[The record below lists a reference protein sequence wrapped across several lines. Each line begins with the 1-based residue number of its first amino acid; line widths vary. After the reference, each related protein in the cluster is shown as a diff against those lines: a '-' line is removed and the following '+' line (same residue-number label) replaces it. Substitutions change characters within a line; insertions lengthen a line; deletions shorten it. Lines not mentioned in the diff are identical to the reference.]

1 MGDIKNSK
9 HREDTIAFGL
19 KYPAFREEM
28 KMKRFGKSHQ
38 LKQEAEM
45 QQNMIQ
51 TLEEEYTQL
60 KKKCESLENRVD
72 HLYDLLKTYEDV
84 LVNIRNNNAQIADLQ
99 QFSETASFKIKKLEK
114 RISAPVKEDREY
126 VQTTS
131 AEVGN
136 PAAAAKTDAYT
147 SIDYFDFENHFRG
160 DRTLIKTRQ
169 TQYLPYFK
177 GCRNVIDIGCGR
189 GEFLQLL
196 KENSIEA
203 VGVDTYDEFVEYC
216 RDLDL
221 KAVCDDGNHYLQSID
236 HADGIFVGQVVEHMT
251 TEQIIELCNIAWEK
265 LKAGAYLI
273 IETPNP
279 TSLAIYTHAFYMDP
293 SHMKPVHP
301 LTMEYFL
308 RNAGFKDINIVYT
321 PCSRLETEIPRL
333 DGENIKN
340 LDAFNDAMHVVSET
354 LFGSQ
359 DYAIIAR
366 KPEDRG

>member
-1 MGDIKNSK
+1 
-9 HREDTIAFGL
+9 
-19 KYPAFREEM
+19 
-28 KMKRFGKSHQ
+28 MKRFWDLNQSGREK
-38 LKQEAEM
+38 EV
-45 QQNMIQ
+45 QNNMSQ
-51 TLEEEYTQL
+51 TLEERYNQL
-60 KKKCESLENRVD
+60 QNQYEALEKKVD

-84 LVNIRNNNAQIADLQ
+84 LVNIRNNNAQIAALQ
-99 QFSETASFKIKKLEK
+99 QFSETASFKLKKLEK
-114 RISAPVKEDREY
+114 RTSVSDPKDGGNLQTVVSDTAVTPADASKE
-126 VQTTS
+126 
-131 AEVGN
+131 
-136 PAAAAKTDAYT
+136 DAYT

-177 GCRNVIDIGCGR
+177 NCRSVVDIGCGR

-196 KENSIEA
+196 KENNIDA
-203 VGVDTYDEFVEYC
+203 VGVDTYDEFVDYC

-221 KAVCDDGNHYLQSID
+221 DAICDDGNHYLSSID
-236 HADGIFVGQVVEHMT
+236 HTDGIFVGQVVEHMT
-251 TEQIIELCNIAWEK
+251 TEQIIQLCNIAWEK
-265 LKAGAYLI
+265 LDPGAYLI

-293 SHMKPVHP
+293 SHVKPVHP
-301 LTMEYFL
+301 MTMEYFL
-308 RNAGFKDINIVYT
+308 KNAGFKDVNVIYT
-321 PCSRLETEIPRL
+321 PCSRLDTEIPRL

-366 KPEDRG
+366 KPEERG